1 MGIVTIMVFFP
12 TVLYSMNNLFSDIHT
27 IIMLVVFSEY
37 NTHTHTHT
45 HDGAPTIFSKM

>member
-37 NTHTHTHT
+37 NTHTH
-45 HDGAPTIFSKM
+45 DGAPTIFSKM